1 MKTFSTVTSNL
12 RHLLRKMALVYSF
25 VLLVPLLSGA
35 QQLSNEDFTAASLK
49 LRTALHYDSMLEQ
62 PLASLVDLYESA
74 DRTDELVGL
83 YRSHTE
89 QYPDD
94 AGAKVVLIRIIQAT
108 DRSGVGELVAS
119 SVALHPEFP
128 ALQYLLFSFLEEKGD
143 ERSVEALSKAI
154 DLQTNPARRSE
165 WLEELLQLSS
175 SEKARALASEQLAK
189 LLTYEEQSAESF
201 LATAKLMQRY
211 SFWNLSRQALG
222 LALEGDL
229 SPEAKIEAEILLS
242 RAEAESGNRSGAGTI
257 LDKILKRLSP
267 DHWRRQEIITMR
279 VGVIA
284 STEERDAMLEDF
296 RATFVESPD
305 SENAALE
312 YAEILVASE
321 MQSKAAEVLVQAA
334 SFFTS
339 GGLMESRA
347 VDLIHGIGD
356 LNASEAFLEARL
368 EDDPERADLRFQLVK
383 VHYALGRDADAEQD
397 FKVVVAG
404 LEEEGASKRILELQ
418 RYLRSIERMD
428 AASVYLEQYVRNYP
442 RELSVARE
450 LAEIYESRQNRSAV
464 DALIGRLIPGEAT
477 PESVRDLVEFLIAEQ
492 YFVSAREVLG
502 AKLAQGESDFELGLL
517 QVVVLSEL
525 GDGTATAALV
535 SKTREMTDTPAR
547 YSQWLDAAVV
557 ANENLERLD
566 QFFDNEQNRFSFTTD
581 QWPEDKVEKFVILCE
596 AGRQR
601 LLTDRVASS
610 VRDQLAQG
618 TFDAKL
624 RIRLRRFLVGVLESS
639 PDAGAEVDEQ
649 LQLLATE
656 DPENKTRYDLQ
667 RALVYHRTNRVDL
680 AQDLLLGMNLTEVA
694 DAPLVQQAVAVL
706 VEYRFLR
713 EAESALEAVN
723 RLVPEDVF
731 SWEKRLTLLA
741 SLQNEEEFRA
751 VVRSLQEGSAGVE
764 LREESISALS
774 RHLAASYWRTI
785 SRLIATGDPRR
796 FEEILPILASVNRA
810 SDDFRNRAWTE
821 WSRAIV
827 LGTLGRTEESDEAME
842 RLLASAEELK
852 QKDIVF
858 PDGMRLS
865 LEGAKKLLNP
875 LSVSDES
882 ETAEDPEFLSSSPQ
896 TKWAF
901 EADYG
906 SRIIRTGATGD
917 VVLALDDRG
926 VVYAVDLETGKLL
939 WREQFGSIAK
949 ASQSKA
955 NLFFGKPNFGESG
968 ALPPERSVKLAR
980 PFVVKEGNFYLI
992 ERGSLHAYSAISG
1005 EAIWSGEIPFESPS
1019 DNSEG
1024 RVGASPG
1031 FLLEVDGGRAVVS
1044 HPETGHLAC
1053 FDTASGKLLWL
1064 REGTDGG
1071 GESKEVVVSLNS
1083 GLQIDQEILFAFGR
1097 QSVVIDL
1104 ETGEPLWN
1112 LAGESE
1118 MIFPVLLRK
1127 RRDEGGAQLGED
1139 DSNAD
1144 EEERWKSGVRAARE
1158 GNRQFI
1164 DFLSDQSNNPA
1175 IPSLSGDGSTTALVN
1190 PAVYWAVARLE
1201 DGQSAH
1207 AHLEGGYLWL
1217 MQRESVKRIS
1227 VRLPVASR
1235 ELPASGS
1242 FLGRVENH
1250 AWFLDGRE
1258 LHHLDFAFE
1267 RVHSVNCA
1275 NLGPSLRAAV
1285 VGNQIV
1291 VRGKVGFKLINALT
1305 GRVIGASQ
1313 WSEELSAFL
1322 ADTDLDEQDGKAP
1335 VVSTWQG
1342 EIRFSESGEPNYCLP
1357 VNDLAVG
1364 TNYITRFGEN
1374 TLVCL
1379 AKKLSNPTPGNGDA
1393 N

>member
-1 MKTFSTVTSNL
+1 
-12 RHLLRKMALVYSF
+12 MALVYSF
-25 VLLVPLLSGA
+25 ALFIPLFSGA

-62 PLASLVDLYESA
+62 PLASLVDLYEGA

-94 AGAKVVLIRIIQAT
+94 AGAKVVLIRILQAT

-154 DLQTNPARRSE
+154 DLQTNAARRSE

-175 SEKARALASEQLAK
+175 SEKARALASEQLSK
-189 LLTYEEQSAESF
+189 LLGYEGQTGDSF

-211 SFWNLSRQALG
+211 SFWNLSRQALA
-222 LALEGDL
+222 LALKGDL
-229 SPEAKIEAEILLS
+229 PPEAKIEAEILLS
-242 RAEAESGNRSGAGTI
+242 RAEAESGNRSEAGAI
-257 LDKILKRLSP
+257 LDGILKRLSP

-279 VGVIA
+279 VSVIA
-284 STEERDAMLEDF
+284 STEERDAMLEKF
-296 RATFVESPD
+296 RATFEKAPD

-321 MQSKAAEVLVQAA
+321 MQSGAAEVLVQAA
-334 SFFTS
+334 PFFTS

-347 VDLIHGIGD
+347 VALINGIGD

-404 LEEEGASKRILELQ
+404 LEEEAASKRILELQ

-428 AASVYLEQYVRNYP
+428 AATVYLVRYVRNYP

-450 LAEIYESRQNRSAV
+450 LAEIYEARENRSAV
-464 DALIGRLIPGEAT
+464 DDLIRRLIPEEAT

-502 AKLAQGESDFELGLL
+502 AKLAQGDADFELGLL

-525 GDGTATAALV
+525 GDDTATAGLI
-535 SKTREMTDTPAR
+535 SKMREMTDTPAR
-547 YSQWLDAAVV
+547 YSQWLDAAVT

-601 LLTDRVASS
+601 LLTDRVAGS

-624 RIRLRRFLVGVLESS
+624 RVRLRRFLVGVLESS
-639 PDAGAEVDEQ
+639 PDAAAEVDEQ

-656 DPENKTRYDLQ
+656 DPANKTRYDLQ
-667 RALVYHRTNRVDL
+667 RALVYHRTNRADL
-680 AQDLLLGMNLTEVA
+680 AQEILVGMDLTGVA
-694 DAPLVQQAVAVL
+694 DAPLVQQAVQVL
-706 VEYRFLR
+706 VEYRFLE

-741 SLQNEEEFRA
+741 TLQKEEEFRS
-751 VVRSLQEGSAGVE
+751 VVRTLQEGSAGVE
-764 LREESISALS
+764 LREESRSALS
-774 RHLAASYWRTI
+774 LHLAASYWRTI

-810 SDDFRNRAWTE
+810 SSDFRNRAWTE

-827 LGTLGRTEESDEAME
+827 LRTLGRTEESDEAME
-842 RLLASAEELK
+842 RLLSSAEELK
-852 QKDIVF
+852 QEEIIF

-875 LSVSDES
+875 LNVAGES
-882 ETAEDPEFLSSSPQ
+882 ETTGDPEFLSGSAE

-906 SRIIRTGATGD
+906 SRIIRTGATGE

-939 WREQFGSIAK
+939 WREEFGAVGK
-949 ASQSKA
+949 AGQSRTS
-955 NLFFGKPNFGESG
+955 LFFGKPNPGAPGEV
-968 ALPPERSVKLAR
+968 PPERSVKLAR
-980 PFVVKEGNFYLI
+980 PFVVQGERFYLI
-992 ERGSLHAYSAISG
+992 EGGSLHSYSALTG
-1005 EAIWSGEIPFESPS
+1005 EALWSGEIPFQSLS
-1019 DNSEG
+1019 DGSDS

-1031 FLLEVDGGRAVVS
+1031 FLLGADAGRAVVF
-1044 HPETGHLAC
+1044 HPGTGGLAC
-1053 FDTASGKLLWL
+1053 FDSASGKLLWL
-1064 REGTDGG
+1064 RQGTEIAEEAG
-1071 GESKEVVVSLNS
+1071 EVVVSLNS
-1083 GLQIDQEILFAFGR
+1083 GLQIDQGILFAFGR

-1104 ETGEPLWN
+1104 ETGQPLWN

-1127 RRDEGGAQLGED
+1127 RRDEGDLLLSDAKNETSDTNED
-1139 DSNAD
+1139 
-1144 EEERWKSGVRAARE
+1144 ERWKLGVRAERE
-1158 GNRQFI
+1158 GARQFI
-1164 DFLSDQSNNPA
+1164 DFQSNHSSQPA
-1175 IPSLSGDGSTTALVN
+1175 IPSLSGEGSTISLVN

-1201 DGQSAH
+1201 EGQSAH

-1217 MQRESVKRIS
+1217 MQKDSVKRIS

-1235 ELPASGS
+1235 ELPASGC
-1242 FLGRVENH
+1242 FLGRVANH
-1250 AWFLDGRE
+1250 AWFLDGQE
-1258 LHHLDFAFE
+1258 LHHLDFAFD
-1267 RVHSVNCA
+1267 RVHSVNCSD
-1275 NLGPSLRAAV
+1275 LGPSLRAVV

-1291 VRGKVGFKLINALT
+1291 VRGRAGFKLINART

-1313 WSEELSAFL
+1313 WSEELSGFL
-1322 ADTDLDEQDGKAP
+1322 AHTGLGEGSGKAP
-1335 VVSTWQG
+1335 VVYTWQG
-1342 EIRFSESGEPNYCLP
+1342 EIRYSENGEPNYCLP
-1357 VNDLAVG
+1357 VHDLVVG
-1364 TNYITRFGEN
+1364 SNYITRFGGS

-1379 AKKLSNPTPGNGDA
+1379 SRKLSNPTPGNGKA